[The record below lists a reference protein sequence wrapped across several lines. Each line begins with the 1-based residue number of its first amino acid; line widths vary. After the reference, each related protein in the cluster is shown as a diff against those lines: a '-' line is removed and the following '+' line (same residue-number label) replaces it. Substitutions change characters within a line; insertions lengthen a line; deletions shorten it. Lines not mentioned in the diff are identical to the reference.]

1 MPPVVTSCIDGR
13 LYAVVNVNAFDDVAP
28 SLLKRSPASFDGE
41 DEAGR
46 LARRAR
52 NWIGDVTITTG

>member
-1 MPPVVTSCIDGR
+1 MKKLG
-13 LYAVVNVNAFDDVAP
+13 AVRAFDDADPV
-28 SLLKRSPASFDGE
+28 LLKKTPASFDGE

-52 NWIGDVTITTG
+52 NWIGDVTIAAG